1 MSTLADHAAIAI
13 AIAASVPI
21 RPMPRPRTSTNSAA
35 DAAAA
40 VPAPDTQVCSQ
51 TLALEDFLTFRL
63 GALSNALQTQV
74 TRHYIAPASPVGLT
88 EWRLMGQIQRHG
100 ELHAS
105 ALSRLSLMD
114 KAQISRALQPLID
127 RGWVLRRADP
137 EHARRHLLQL
147 SEAGQ
152 AVFDDVLARARPY
165 QAALLNALTA
175 EERAQLDRIL
185 GKLDLASQA
194 LDKGLAQGPSSAQP

>member
-1 MSTLADHAAIAI
+1 MS
-13 AIAASVPI
+13 
-21 RPMPRPRTSTNSAA
+21 RPRKLP
-35 DAAAA
+35 AAAA
-40 VPAPDTQVCSQ
+40 ADSAAAGALPETQVCPQ
-51 TLALEDFLTFRL
+51 TLALEDFITFRL

-137 EHARRHLLQL
+137 QHARRHLLQL

-152 AVFDDVLARARPY
+152 ALFDEVLSRARPY

-175 EERAQLDRIL
+175 EERAMLDRIL
-185 GKLDLASQA
+185 DKLGRASQA
-194 LDKGLAQGPSSAQP
+194 LDQGLDQGLDA

>member
-1 MSTLADHAAIAI
+1 MPKPAIA
-13 AIAASVPI
+13 P
-21 RPMPRPRTSTNSAA
+21 PCP
-35 DAAAA
+35 DAP
-40 VPAPDTQVCSQ
+40 VDSQ

-127 RGWVLRRADP
+127 QGWVLRRADP
-137 EHARRHLLQL
+137 AHARRHLLQL
-147 SEAGQ
+147 SAAGQ
-152 AVFDDVLARARPY
+152 AVFDEVLARARPY

-175 EERAQLDRIL
+175 QERTALDGIL
-185 GKLDLASQA
+185 DKLGRASQA
-194 LDKGLAQGPSSAQP
+194 LDLGLDAAAPAIAFPTPHQDDTP

>member
-1 MSTLADHAAIAI
+1 MPKQAIP
-13 AIAASVPI
+13 SPCTDDPI
-21 RPMPRPRTSTNSAA
+21 
-35 DAAAA
+35 D
-40 VPAPDTQVCSQ
+40 SQ

-63 GALSNALQTQV
+63 SALTNALQTQV

-88 EWRLMGQIQRHG
+88 EWRLMGQIQGHG

-127 RGWVLRRADP
+127 QGWVLRRADP
-137 EHARRHLLQL
+137 AHARRHLLRL

-152 AVFDDVLARARPY
+152 AVFDEVLAKARPY
-165 QAALLNALTA
+165 QAALLNALTG
-175 EERAQLDRIL
+175 EERATLERIF
-185 GKLDLASQA
+185 GKLTRASQA
-194 LDKGLAQGPSSAQP
+194 LDQGLTGSQGPDDSLFSTDDHDEHHVPANASR

>member
-1 MSTLADHAAIAI
+1 
-13 AIAASVPI
+13 
-21 RPMPRPRTSTNSAA
+21 MPRPRPSTIPAA
-35 DAAAA
+35 DATTG
-40 VPAPDTQVCSQ
+40 PAPDTQVCSQ
-51 TLALEDFLTFRL
+51 TLALEDFITFRL

-137 EHARRHLLQL
+137 QHARRHLLQL

-152 AVFDDVLARARPY
+152 ALFDEVLFRARPY

-175 EERAQLDRIL
+175 DERAMLDRIL
-185 GKLDLASQA
+185 DKLGRASQA
-194 LDKGLAQGPSSAQP
+194 LDQGLDQGLDA

>member
-1 MSTLADHAAIAI
+1 MPKK
-13 AIAASVPI
+13 ASPSSSSCAGV
-21 RPMPRPRTSTNSAA
+21 
-35 DAAAA
+35 
-40 VPAPDTQVCSQ
+40 QVDSR

-63 GALSNALQTQV
+63 GALTNALQTQV

-114 KAQISRALQPLID
+114 KAQISRALQPLIEQ
-127 RGWVLRRADP
+127 GWVLRRSDP
-137 EHARRHLLQL
+137 AHARRHLLQL
-147 SEAGQ
+147 SAAGQ
-152 AVFDDVLARARPY
+152 KVFDEVLARARPY

-175 EERAQLDRIL
+175 EERAMLDRIL
-185 GKLDLASQA
+185 DKLGRASQA
-194 LDKGLAQGPSSAQP
+194 LDTGLEGRAPVPSSSTAHHDTP